1 MKSKFAHVLD
11 LVRANG
17 GFPGL
22 GYKRAAGE
30 ANAERT
36 MMRFALK
43 AFRNLFLARAID
55 KGTITDPRVVQVFQK
70 MPPLAIDIV
79 CDLESRLGRHMSRSR
94 AERLVAAYLKVTGK
108 AAAPAI
114 RVARQA
120 PAAKPAPRPRAFP
133 LPRLPAFF

>member
-55 KGTITDPRVVQVFQK
+55 CGTITDPRVVQVFQK
-70 MPPLAIDIV
+70 LPPLAVDIV
-79 CDLESRLGRHMSRSR
+79 CALETRLGRHMSRSR
-94 AERLVAAYLKVTGK
+94 AERLVAAYLKVSGREI
-108 AAAPAI
+108 APAV
-114 RVARQA
+114 RAACRE
-120 PAAKPAPRPRAFP
+120 PAAKSAPRPRSFP